1 MNVKFPLVAAFVAML
16 SLSGC
21 GGGSGGGSTG
31 GTSCNVS
38 ITVDP
43 ALKIS
48 DSSIGT
54 GATASACSK
63 VTVNYTGWLY
73 DATKV
78 DHKGVQFDSGSFA
91 FTLGVGQVIP
101 GFDQAVY
108 NMKVGGTR
116 TVEIPSRLGYGVS
129 GSPPKI
135 PGNTDLVFTITLT
148 AVQ

>member
-1 MNVKFPLVAAFVAML
+1 MNLKFPLVAAFIAML

-21 GGGSGGGSTG
+21 GGGGGGSTASA
-31 GTSCNVS
+31 SCTASV
-38 ITVDP
+38 TVDP

-48 DSSIGT
+48 DSSVGT
-54 GATASACSK
+54 GATAVACSK
-63 VTVNYTGWLY
+63 VTVNYTGWLF
-73 DATKV
+73 DATKA
-78 DHKGVQFDSGSFA
+78 DHKGAQFDTGSFSFSIGA
-91 FTLGVGQVIP
+91 GQVIP
-101 GFDQAVY
+101 GFEQAVV

-116 TVEIPSRLGYGVS
+116 TVEIPSRLGYGTA